1 MQSHSTALQLAAFGL
16 GYSITTMKDR
26 FINESKK
33 PNKRALLEQSI
44 EQVKTFQQSYSFLFS
59 ENLIVPIEYSSD
71 DQMVE
76 FFCSIFEIAEYKIA
90 EHCDNNLHVYYC
102 AGGLMYLSDYTQV
115 IFDRKKFKIIFFE
128 LLNELGANVSW
139 NEITFLTSQLY
150 CDERNTK
157 RAAKKQ
163 ILDYMFATSLNEK
176 EYLSLFYP
184 DITYQQIPI

>member
-1 MQSHSTALQLAAFGL
+1 MHSHSTAQQLAAFGL

-26 FINESKK
+26 LINEFGK
-33 PNKRALLEQSI
+33 PNKRALLNQSI
-44 EQVKTFQQSYSFLFS
+44 EHVKTFQQSYSFLFS
-59 ENLIVPIEYSSD
+59 ENLVVPFEYSSD
-71 DQMVE
+71 AQMVD
-76 FFCSIFEIAEYKIA
+76 FFFSMFEIAENKVA
-90 EHCDNNLHVYYC
+90 EHCQKNLQVFYC

-115 IFDRKKFKIIFFE
+115 VFDKKKFKIIFYE

-150 CDERNTK
+150 CEELNTK

-163 ILDYMFATSLNEK
+163 ILDYMFSINTHEI

-184 DITYQQIPI
+184 DLTYKQITI